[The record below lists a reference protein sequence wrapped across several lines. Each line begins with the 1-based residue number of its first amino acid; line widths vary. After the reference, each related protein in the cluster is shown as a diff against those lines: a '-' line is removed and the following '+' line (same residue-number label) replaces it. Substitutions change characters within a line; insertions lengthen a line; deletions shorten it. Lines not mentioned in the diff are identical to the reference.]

1 MEKIEDV
8 IWKVKD
14 SAKCVWDDLKG
25 GWPESIYQKAMEIA
39 LRERGVVFESQ
50 RILPVEYREPKTK
63 RTYNVGEGIPDIV
76 VWVESGENRT
86 AIVVDLK
93 ADQNIKEDHARQ
105 VQKYIESFKKQLK
118 SNEEVYPEG
127 IIINFT
133 RGSGRKIPE
142 DMIEQAGPDIFIVN
156 ETEDISARL
165 DKEKKRGKG
174 DED

>member
-1 MEKIEDV
+1 MGKIEDV
-8 IWKVKD
+8 ILKVKE

-50 RILPVEYREPKTK
+50 RILPVEYKEPVTG

-76 VWVESGENRT
+76 VWVEAGEKRT

-105 VQKYIESFKKQLK
+105 VQKYIESLKKQLK
-118 SNEEVYPEG
+118 RNEEVHPEG
-127 IIINFT
+127 IIINFA
-133 RGSGRKIPE
+133 RGSGRKLPE
-142 DMIEQAGPDIFIVN
+142 DMLEQASPDIFIVK
-156 ETEDISARL
+156 EAEDISAIL
-165 DKEKKRGKG
+165 DKSKKRGKE
-174 DED
+174 ED